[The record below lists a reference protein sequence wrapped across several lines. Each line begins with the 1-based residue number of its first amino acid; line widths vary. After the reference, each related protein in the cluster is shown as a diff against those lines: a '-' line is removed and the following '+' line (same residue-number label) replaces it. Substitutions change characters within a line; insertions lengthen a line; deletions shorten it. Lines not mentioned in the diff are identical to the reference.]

1 MLAVELKYHSPANC
15 VAAIRISPMI
25 NDMSPRRLAFNGKHS
40 EIVWDSATYY
50 YWFHTSHY
58 CNSRRRRIDFDHLLR
73 AWICL
78 RQSEYYL
85 RLRSYRKDRP
95 WVRE

>member
-40 EIVWDSATYY
+40 EIVWDSCVHYY
-50 YWFHTSHY
+50 RLHASRQYES
-58 CNSRRRRIDFDHLLR
+58 CRRRLDFDHLLR
-73 AWICL
+73 AWLCL